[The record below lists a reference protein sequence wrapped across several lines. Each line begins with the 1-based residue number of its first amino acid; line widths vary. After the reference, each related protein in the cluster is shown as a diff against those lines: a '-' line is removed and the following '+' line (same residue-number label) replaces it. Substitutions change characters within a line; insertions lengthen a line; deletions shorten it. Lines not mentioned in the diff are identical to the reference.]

1 MDDSDRHADP
11 ESPGVVSRA
20 QRLDATREDETC
32 MASTTRMLKSRLF
45 WAKFWLVATGVWWGV
60 CMQLLFYAGAGHPL
74 AMLPNLD
81 WYTGMMLVYY
91 GRMCTKKSEH
101 YAVIKQRHVLPI
113 AFCDFLGTAGTT
125 IGLELA
131 GSAIFGIIFSSVT
144 VWAALFTCV
153 LLKKAQSPVRML
165 GIATVV
171 AGLTLPTLDS
181 NGESSE
187 QGQLVLLGICLT
199 FAGTLFYAL
208 EYTLCEQAFSLCTR
222 ARAPSSRALI
232 SRRAQHPRLPL
243 PRALACSAAPG
254 CPRLPPAAGVVH
266 LLAPCSLLPAPRSSL
281 PAPCSL
287 LPAPCS
293 VLRADDRPVDS
304 KELCFFTG
312 MWGLGFTLLWFVCYT
327 IPKWQ
332 SLVSDEI
339 EERGGSVPLIV
350 LLFISHTINN
360 GVHNYAWFVVCEVRP
375 TATQP
380 QSPEAAQP
388 RSPEATQ
395 PRSPSNGP
403 FAPPLAPHSWR
414 AACPPAF

>member
-232 SRRAQHPRLPL
+232 SRRAQHPRLSL

-266 LLAPCSLLPAPRSSL
+266 LLAPCSLLPAPRS
-281 PAPCSL
+281 L

-293 VLRADDRPVDS
+293 VLRAPCSVQT
-304 KELCFFTG
+304 TG
-312 MWGLGFTLLWFVCYT
+312 RWTRRSSASSQACGASASRC
-327 IPKWQ
+327 
-332 SLVSDEI
+332 S
-339 EERGGSVPLIV
+339 GS
-350 LLFISHTINN
+350 
-360 GVHNYAWFVVCEVRP
+360 C
-375 TATQP
+375 ATP
-380 QSPEAAQP
+380 
-388 RSPEATQ
+388 
-395 PRSPSNGP
+395 SPSG
-403 FAPPLAPHSWR
+403 R
-414 AACPPAF
+414 AS